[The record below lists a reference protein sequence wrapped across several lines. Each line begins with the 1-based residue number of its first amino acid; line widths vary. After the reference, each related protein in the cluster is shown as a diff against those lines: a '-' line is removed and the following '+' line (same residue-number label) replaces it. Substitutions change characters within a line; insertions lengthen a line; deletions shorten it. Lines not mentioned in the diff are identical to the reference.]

1 MRIFFLGTPAY
12 SVPVL
17 ATLVDA
23 GHQVVGVGTQ
33 PDRKAGRGRKTRSS
47 AIKEFGLQ
55 LGVPVLQPVTWRHSE
70 ALDNVAQLGPD
81 LLVVAAYGK
90 ILPAQLLELA
100 SLGGLNIHPSLLPR
114 YRGPSPVASAILA
127 GERVTGVTVMVMDEG
142 MDTGP
147 ILDQTTEPIR
157 DADSVTSLTCR
168 LFEIGA
174 RHLVAALD
182 LWASKKISAW
192 PQEEARAT
200 YTQPLRKD
208 DGEMDVHLSA
218 EALQRKVRAL
228 NPWPGDY
235 TWWDGRRLKILEAAL
250 LEGTERKVPEGT
262 VAVRPQERTG
272 CLVLGTGSGVL
283 ALERVQLQ
291 GKIAVSARDF
301 IVGHRSIDGAK
312 LPS

>member
-17 ATLVDA
+17 AALVDA

-33 PDRKAGRGRKTRSS
+33 PDREAGRGRKTQSS

-55 LGVPVLQPVTWRHSE
+55 LGVPVLQPVTWRRAE
-70 ALDNVAQLGPD
+70 ALANVARLGPD

-100 SLGGLNIHPSLLPR
+100 SLGGLNIHPSLLPC

-157 DADSVTSLTCR
+157 DADSVTSLTYR

-174 RHLVAALD
+174 RRLVGALD

-200 YTQPLRKD
+200 YTQPFRKD

-218 EALQRKVRAL
+218 EALHRMVRAL
-228 NPWPGDY
+228 NPWPGVY

-262 VAVRPQERTG
+262 VAVHPQERIG

-291 GKIAVSARDF
+291 GKTAVPARDF
-301 IVGHRSIDGAK
+301 IVGHRSINGAK